1 VAKQLADTALM
12 RFGNSSQ
19 QQQQPTATHSTE
31 INEQI
36 TVVKLQ
42 CQQRSYFTSLRFFG
56 WLHVAKKAVLKI
68 KSAKIKI

>member
-1 VAKQLADTALM
+1 M

-56 WLHVAKKAVLKI
+56 WLYVAKKLY
-68 KSAKIKI
+68 